1 MSFQMSYWLYRK
13 RLASAAKHL
22 KYVEAADCWEEL
34 IDHSRVGCA
43 HFNYFWCK
51 VRPD

>member
-1 MSFQMSYWLYRK
+1 M
-13 RLASAAKHL
+13 
-22 KYVEAADCWEEL
+22 KYVHAADCWEEL

-51 VRPD
+51 VRADVALDLLERHSGIVWD